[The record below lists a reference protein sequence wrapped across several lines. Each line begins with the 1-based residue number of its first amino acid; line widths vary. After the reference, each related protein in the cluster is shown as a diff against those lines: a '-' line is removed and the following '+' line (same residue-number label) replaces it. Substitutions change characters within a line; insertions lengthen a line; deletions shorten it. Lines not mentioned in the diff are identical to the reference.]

1 MYQTCFQNSS
11 KDADINWQEGRE
23 LYFSDF
29 EKNKSK
35 GTEVVLAV
43 LDTGVDL
50 DHPDLKDSLWENPG
64 ELADNEKDEDGNGI
78 EDDVHGADFVAT
90 SIFPRNSGAPT
101 GIAK

>member
-1 MYQTCFQNSS
+1 M
-11 KDADINWQEGRE
+11 
-23 LYFSDF
+23 YFSDF

-64 ELADNEKDEDGNGI
+64 EIADNEKDEDGNGI

-90 SIFPRNSGAPT
+90 SIFPRNSGDPT
-101 GIAK
+101 GIAKLSS